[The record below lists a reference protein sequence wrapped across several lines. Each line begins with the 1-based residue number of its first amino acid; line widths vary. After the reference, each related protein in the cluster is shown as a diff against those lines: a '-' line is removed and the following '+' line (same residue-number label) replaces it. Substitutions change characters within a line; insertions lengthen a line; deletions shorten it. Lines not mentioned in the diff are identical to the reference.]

1 MSLGREALNWDE
13 RTWAAIDH
21 AVHEE
26 NVRAGVAAKVIPLR
40 GPAAGGGHRSGRGD
54 RPGDDDG

>member
-40 GPAAGGGHRSGRGD
+40 GPLPQAVTVPSRGD
-54 RPGDDDG
+54 RSGHVDD

>member
-13 RTWAAIDH
+13 RTWATIDH
-21 AVHEE
+21 AVHDE

-40 GPAAGGGHRSGRGD
+40 GPLPQAVTVPAEAINTER
-54 RPGDDDG
+54 